1 MHLVVGGALVTEENE
16 DDKEAVS
23 EIIQPFLE
31 EFRELTTD
39 DLPNDLPHL
48 RNIQHHIDLVSGAS
62 LLNLPHYGMSRKK
75 NNFFRKN

>member
-23 EIIQPFLE
+23 EINQPFLE

-39 DLPNDLPHL
+39 DLPND
-48 RNIQHHIDLVSGAS
+48 RSCNC
-62 LLNLPHYGMSRKK
+62 
-75 NNFFRKN
+75 